1 MTENS
6 KKTADFSKFKF
17 IFLALYF
24 VILTIERVISV
35 VKFCMGGHKTAD
47 QLEYYMIM
55 LTLFA
60 IFGSYIYAVIRFMGV
75 VKNHDSDIFSELAIA
90 AGILLLGGM
99 VHTEGSILPM
109 QFASYGMI
117 LIAMAFHT
125 AESAKNFGGAAMKWV
140 TFGYITA
147 YSMAI
152 PVVYHTNI
160 ELANVFI
167 PIECIVSAGMVGM
180 FTRSKGSGFSFSLG
194 VAVTRTLREQIFA
207 DTVYNCGI
215 RRRSGTYSALGG
227 GSQHIRAYIPLRY
240 YHNVGN
246 RQSG

>member
-180 FTRSKGSGFSFSLG
+180 FTIMLSKFFATRAESRFSPIPFI
-194 VAVTRTLREQIFA
+194 VAVLGDAAILILRWEEEVNTFVLIFLCV
-207 DTVYNCGI
+207 TIIMWVIG
-215 RRRSGTYSALGG
+215 
-227 GSQHIRAYIPLRY
+227 RAVR
-240 YHNVGN
+240 GK
-246 RQSG
+246 SKK